1 MARSFGSWIFPEN
14 KMKQFIAAA
23 TFIAGCALCTT
34 AHATGAL
41 AVAEPA
47 DIVKEGYAVGIA
59 YNQKTA
65 ADAERIAIEQCQ
77 TVEAAPLATRKLCKI
92 VRTFDNQCGA
102 AAIDPEDGTP
112 GAGWAVAET
121 LAIARRDALQ
131 RCEDTAGRDR
141 KGECRVTLE
150 GCDGKAK

>member
-1 MARSFGSWIFPEN
+1 
-14 KMKQFIAAA
+14 MKKLLSAAILFA
-23 TFIAGCALCTT
+23 TCAF
-34 AHATGAL
+34 ASPAFATGAL
-41 AVAEPA
+41 AVAEPNNVA
-47 DIVKEGYAVGIA
+47 DDGYAVGIA
-59 YNQKTA
+59 YNHKTT
-65 ADAERIAIEQCQ
+65 AEAEDRALRECQ
-77 TVEAAPLATRKLCKI
+77 SVDEAPPSTRKLCKI

-102 AAIDPEDGTP
+102 AAIDPKNGTP

-131 RCEDTAGRDR
+131 RCEDTAGSDR

>member
-1 MARSFGSWIFPEN
+1 
-14 KMKQFIAAA
+14 MKQFLAMTAL
-23 TFIAGCALCTT
+23 FAGFALFSS
-34 AHATGAL
+34 AGATGAL

-77 TVEAAPLATRKLCKI
+77 AVDAAPPATRKLCKV
-92 VRTFDNQCGA
+92 VRTFENQCGA

-121 LAIARRDALQ
+121 LAIARREALQ
-131 RCEDTAGRDR
+131 RCEDTAGATRR
-141 KGECRVTLE
+141 GECRVTLE